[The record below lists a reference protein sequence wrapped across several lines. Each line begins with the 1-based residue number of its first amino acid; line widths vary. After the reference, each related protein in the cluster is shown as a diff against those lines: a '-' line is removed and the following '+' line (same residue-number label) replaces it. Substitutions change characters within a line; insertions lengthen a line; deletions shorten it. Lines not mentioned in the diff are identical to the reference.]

1 MSLVWQDFSASRAVR
16 EPATCNYTQRK
27 VVTPARA
34 AACSRVVEART
45 QAKASCMIVSEGSDE
60 SQMIYLDP
68 DVNAILNLLRCYD
81 DDTVEACHVA
91 WRWRHAT
98 RQTARQLLCSEPVPR
113 SAGWRG
119 AKIIAT
125 TTKAGS
131 SLHNYTYIQCG
142 AMHTHLPRVIKH
154 PDRP

>member
-1 MSLVWQDFSASRAVR
+1 MSLVWQDFSASLAVR

-68 DVNAILNLLRCYD
+68 DVNAIFNLLRCYD
-81 DDTVEACHVA
+81 DDGGGMPHGMAAEACHVA
-91 WRWRHAT
+91 YRA
-98 RQTARQLLCSEPVPR
+98 A
-113 SAGWRG
+113 A
-119 AKIIAT
+119 
-125 TTKAGS
+125 
-131 SLHNYTYIQCG
+131 
-142 AMHTHLPRVIKH
+142 AML
-154 PDRP
+154 